1 MSTRQSRT
9 GTPLTNTPTLT
20 PRPLKSDE
28 QTPWWAPVHKW
39 EKQRVTPKWGPML
52 ATLGPRPGVLPK
64 PPVHDI
70 QIVKYVKV
78 RKRSTFPKD
87 EHTSLAASV
96 ADDTERPGENENEND
111 HHHVPQEAHEEA
123 DADADADAEGEGE
136 DEEEE
141 EEEEEEEDDDDEDQD
156 EAEQASSTRAI
167 VNEDIEMLGPGSL
180 GVTAMASSK
189 KEFYTYDIDE
199 TLSNPLSM
207 GMPHEH
213 FHRSHVVHEET
224 PGGGGG
230 GNETEWVDVKEDV
243 K

>member
-20 PRPLKSDE
+20 PRPLKSEE

-78 RKRSTFPKD
+78 KKRSSFPKD
-87 EHTSLAASV
+87 EHTSLAASI
-96 ADDTERPGENENEND
+96 ADDTDQPGENETD
-111 HHHVPQEAHEEA
+111 DHHVPEQVHEEA

-136 DEEEE
+136 DEEDEE
-141 EEEEEEEDDDDEDQD
+141 DEEEDDDDEDQD

-180 GVTAMASSK
+180 GVTAM
-189 KEFYTYDIDE
+189 DIDE

-213 FHRSHVVHEET
+213 FHRSHVVHEEASA
-224 PGGGGG
+224 GGGDGG
-230 GNETEWVDVKEDV
+230 GDGGEGVEPKEGV
-243 K
+243 E